1 MASSTNDYHGHLQ
14 MQRLQS
20 AVLRSSCVDYRSLR
34 SAGVNPAKRYFGRKR
49 LAISFAKSRVGSSSK
64 DTMKSVSK
72 NELANVLDD
81 HSNLTCRWSK
91 KAGLHIAIDDGFHF
105 HCMFF

>member
-1 MASSTNDYHGHLQ
+1 
-14 MQRLQS
+14 
-20 AVLRSSCVDYRSLR
+20 VDYRSLR

-72 NELANVLDD
+72 NELANVRDD
-81 HSNLTCRWSK
+81 HSTLTCRWSK

-105 HCMFF
+105 HCMFFDS

>member
-1 MASSTNDYHGHLQ
+1 MDI
-14 MQRLQS
+14 
-20 AVLRSSCVDYRSLR
+20 RSLR
-34 SAGVNPAKRYFGRKR
+34 SAGVNPASRHFGRKR

-81 HSNLTCRWSK
+81 HSTLTCRWSK
-91 KAGLHIAIDDGFHF
+91 KAGLHIAIDDGFIF
-105 HCMFF
+105 TACFLIPEAGMWDCSFL